1 MALNYQKK
9 NIKNFIRA
17 NRTPFPHCLPKMCS
31 FATNLTWLRKCR
43 LGNGKK
49 FPLSHFGPGSRQ
61 HCSKLSRI
69 IILYGINVPFR
80 CPTRMLRKWTKVR
93 VSGKCGKTFRYVDF
107 PVYGLSRMWTFRYP
121 RPRVSKL
128 LYKYTKAT
136 FHSLFNSTQLFDFKQ
151 QKSVEIESQKCK
163 YSTKCK
169 MATKFK
175 IVSHVSTLLIFFC
188 TNKDFWKWSRG

>member
-1 MALNYQKK
+1 MFNPISHLMPKIIRLQSFVCLALNVKNRCQLFMALNYQKK

-80 CPTRMLRKWTKVR
+80 CPTQMLRK
-93 VSGKCGKTFRYVDF
+93 
-107 PVYGLSRMWTFRYP
+107 
-121 RPRVSKL
+121 
-128 LYKYTKAT
+128 
-136 FHSLFNSTQLFDFKQ
+136 
-151 QKSVEIESQKCK
+151 
-163 YSTKCK
+163 
-169 MATKFK
+169 
-175 IVSHVSTLLIFFC
+175 
-188 TNKDFWKWSRG
+188 